1 MTDRDLSSPLTT
13 VHRFTVK
20 GDPHRFE
27 REFREHS
34 QYLRR
39 RRDFSYLVTVRLL
52 DSPASYVHVG
62 HWRSLEGFI
71 ETVHTETFL
80 EHVRCLEPM
89 VDTEADQAVSVDR
102 LLVRNARPGHD
113 NVVLLSCTVLGEA
126 REFEKEAREL
136 SRSLARTEGFG
147 GFDLLRS
154 TFRPQRYL
162 GMVWWTDTAA
172 CDRALAGAERDGAY
186 DGLTR
191 VARLSVERTRHIAYE
206 RVLTG

>member
-1 MTDRDLSSPLTT
+1 M
-13 VHRFTVK
+13 
-20 GDPHRFE
+20 
-27 REFREHS
+27 
-34 QYLRR
+34 
-39 RRDFSYLVTVRLL
+39 RLL

-113 NVVLLSCTVLGEA
+113 NVVLLSCTVLGEV

-154 TFRPQRYL
+154 TLRPQRYL

-186 DGLTR
+186 DGLAR